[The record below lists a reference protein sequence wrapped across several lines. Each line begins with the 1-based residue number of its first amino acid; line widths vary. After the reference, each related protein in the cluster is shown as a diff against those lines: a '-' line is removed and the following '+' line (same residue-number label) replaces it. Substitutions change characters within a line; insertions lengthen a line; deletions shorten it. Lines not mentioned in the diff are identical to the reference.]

1 MQSINTSPLAA
12 RAVRKGGYGFHYFP
26 DEQHYRIA
34 DLERWLPELQALG
47 AAWLTLRAS
56 AERAVPEAFINAL
69 VQAGIEPIIHIPH
82 SGVEPFDLEDLA
94 SLAAAYRNWGVNY
107 VVLYDQPN
115 QREQWPA
122 GTFDQLHLIERFLTC
137 WLPAVKVLRACGLAA
152 VFPPLRQGGTFWDL
166 SFLRTSIETLT
177 AWGETELMHD
187 MILGAYAFA
196 GPHPADWGRGGQ
208 TAWPAAQPYCTPPG
222 SEDQLG
228 FRAFEWYAEVTAECL
243 GQPLPT
249 LVLAG
254 GARFGELDTKTGQP
268 LDIAWHT
275 TCNAN
280 IAHAMTNR
288 HLPDYLLNMN
298 FWLLAAEG
306 QPAAAAAWFPA
317 GSQPL
322 PVCQQLSTPV
332 ASATLAS
339 NARKPGAAKRLPHYV
354 LLPTLEHGPSEWHWR
369 AAGGFVRDQH
379 AACGYSA
386 EDAAAALQVT
396 VVGSEQ
402 EISRQVETGLRG
414 IGCKVRRVAGAD
426 FGQLTANLAA
436 NAIPVPATA

>member
-177 AWGETELMHD
+177 AWGESELMHD

-332 ASATLAS
+332 ASAALAS
-339 NARKPGAAKRLPHYV
+339 NANKPGAAKRLPHYV

-436 NAIPVPATA
+436 NAIPVPATL

>member
-177 AWGETELMHD
+177 AWGETELMHA

-254 GARFGELDTKTGQP
+254 GARLGELDTKTGQP

-436 NAIPVPATA
+436 NAIPVAATA

>member
-332 ASATLAS
+332 ASAALAS
-339 NARKPGAAKRLPHYV
+339 NANKPGAAKRLPHYV

-436 NAIPVPATA
+436 NAIPVPATL

>member
-177 AWGETELMHD
+177 AWGETELMHE

-436 NAIPVPATA
+436 NAVPVPAPA

>member
-254 GARFGELDTKTGQP
+254 GARFGELDTKSGQP

-288 HLPDYLLNMN
+288 HLPEYLLNMN

-332 ASATLAS
+332 ASAALAS
-339 NARKPGAAKRLPHYV
+339 NASKPGAAKRLPHYV

-436 NAIPVPATA
+436 NAIPVAATA

>member
-436 NAIPVPATA
+436 NAIPVPATL

>member
-122 GTFDQLHLIERFLTC
+122 GSFDQLHLIERFLTC

-332 ASATLAS
+332 ASAALAS
-339 NARKPGAAKRLPHYV
+339 NANKPGATKRLPHYV

-436 NAIPVPATA
+436 NAIPVPATL

>member
-177 AWGETELMHD
+177 AWDETELMHD

-254 GARFGELDTKTGQP
+254 GARLGELDTKTGQP

-332 ASATLAS
+332 ASAALAS
-339 NARKPGAAKRLPHYV
+339 NANKPGAAKRLPHYV

-436 NAIPVPATA
+436 NAIPVPANA

>member
-254 GARFGELDTKTGQP
+254 GARLGELDTKTGQP

-332 ASATLAS
+332 ASAALAS
-339 NARKPGAAKRLPHYV
+339 NANKPGAAKRLPHYV

-402 EISRQVETGLRG
+402 EISRQIETGLRG

>member
-1 MQSINTSPLAA
+1 MQSLKTSPLAA

-115 QREQWPA
+115 QREQWLA

-137 WLPAVKVLRACGLAA
+137 WLPAVKELRACGLAA

-254 GARFGELDTKTGQP
+254 GARFGELDTKTGQL

-306 QPAAAAAWFPA
+306 QPSAAAAWFPA

-332 ASATLAS
+332 ASAALAS
-339 NARKPGAAKRLPHYV
+339 NANKPGAAKRLPHYV

>member
-1 MQSINTSPLAA
+1 MQPHINSPLAP
-12 RAVRKGGYGFHYFP
+12 RATRKGGYGFHYFP
-26 DEQHYRIA
+26 DEAHYRAA

-47 AAWLTLRAS
+47 ASWLTLRAS
-56 AERAVPEAFINAL
+56 AARAIPEPFINGL
-69 VQAGIEPIIHIPH
+69 VQAGIEPIIHIAH
-82 SGVEPFDLEDLA
+82 GGIEPFDLEELA
-94 SLAAAYRNWGVNY
+94 SLAQAYRNWGVNY

-122 GTFDQLHLIERFLTC
+122 GTFDQLGLIERFLTC
-137 WLPAVKVLRACGLAA
+137 WLPAVSVLHASGLAA
-152 VFPPLRQGGTFWDL
+152 IFPPLRQGGTYWDL
-166 SFLRTSIETLT
+166 SFLRASIETLT
-177 AWGETELMHD
+177 AWGHADLLPD
-187 MILGAYAFA
+187 LILGAYAFA

-208 TAWPAAQPYCTPPG
+208 TAWPAAQPYVTPPG
-222 SEDQLG
+222 CEDQLG

-243 GQPLPT
+243 GQPLPM

-254 GARFGELDTKTGQP
+254 GARLGELDPATGKP
-268 LDIAWHT
+268 LDTAWHT

-298 FWLLAAEG
+298 FWLLAADSP
-306 QPAAAAAWFPA
+306 PAAAAAWFPA
-317 GSQPL
+317 AGQPL
-322 PVCQQLSTPV
+322 PVVQQLSKAAPGAALT
-332 ASATLAS
+332 S
-339 NARKPGAAKRLPHYV
+339 NAGKPGAHKRLSHYV

-369 AAGGFVRDQH
+369 AAGGFVREQH

-386 EDAAAALQVT
+386 EDAAAALEVT

-414 IGCKVRRVAGAD
+414 IGCRVRRVAGAD

-436 NAIPVPATA
+436 NALPIPA

>member
-322 PVCQQLSTPV
+322 PVCQQLSPPV

-339 NARKPGAAKRLPHYV
+339 NARTPGAAKRLPHYV

-436 NAIPVPATA
+436 NAIPVPANA

>member
-332 ASATLAS
+332 ASAALAS
-339 NARKPGAAKRLPHYV
+339 NANKPGAAKRLPHYV

>member
-152 VFPPLRQGGTFWDL
+152 VFPPLRQGGTFWDI
-166 SFLRTSIETLT
+166 SFLRTAIETLT

-306 QPAAAAAWFPA
+306 QPAAAA
-317 GSQPL
+317 
-322 PVCQQLSTPV
+322 
-332 ASATLAS
+332 
-339 NARKPGAAKRLPHYV
+339 
-354 LLPTLEHGPSEWHWR
+354 
-369 AAGGFVRDQH
+369 
-379 AACGYSA
+379 
-386 EDAAAALQVT
+386 
-396 VVGSEQ
+396 
-402 EISRQVETGLRG
+402 
-414 IGCKVRRVAGAD
+414 
-426 FGQLTANLAA
+426 
-436 NAIPVPATA
+436 

>member
-332 ASATLAS
+332 ASAALAS
-339 NARKPGAAKRLPHYV
+339 NANKPGAAKRLPHYV

-436 NAIPVPATA
+436 NAIPVPANA

>member
-254 GARFGELDTKTGQP
+254 GARFGELDTKTGQL

>member
-1 MQSINTSPLAA
+1 MQSQNTSTLAA

-26 DEQHYRIA
+26 DEQHYRSA

-47 AAWLTLRAS
+47 SAWLTLRGS
-56 AERAVPEAFINAL
+56 AERAIPEPFINAL

-122 GTFDQLHLIERFLTC
+122 GSFDQLHLIERFLTC
-137 WLPAVKVLRACGLAA
+137 WLPAVKVLHASGLAA

-177 AWGETELMHD
+177 AWGETELLHD

-254 GARFGELDTKTGQP
+254 GARFGERDATTGQP

-298 FWLLAAEG
+298 FWLLAAET

-332 ASATLAS
+332 RSAALAS
-339 NARKPGAAKRLPHYV
+339 NASKPGAAKRLTHYV

-436 NAIPVPATA
+436 NAIPVPQTA

>member
-122 GTFDQLHLIERFLTC
+122 GSFDQLHLIERFLTC

-152 VFPPLRQGGTFWDL
+152 VFPPLRQGGTFWDI
-166 SFLRTSIETLT
+166 SFLRTAIETLT
-177 AWGETELMHD
+177 AWGETELMHE

-306 QPAAAAAWFPA
+306 QPAAAAAWFPT

-332 ASATLAS
+332 ASAALAS
-339 NARKPGAAKRLPHYV
+339 NANKPGATKRLPHYV

-386 EDAAAALQVT
+386 EDAAAAMQVT

-402 EISRQVETGLRG
+402 EISRQIETGLRG

-436 NAIPVPATA
+436 NAVPVPAPA